1 MTPTTQTHSRT
12 HTPNQSPLNVY
23 THSWHYV
30 LKPSITREPWTEE
43 EDRAILHYQAQ
54 LGNRWS
60 QVAKFVPGALVSM
73 CCLIG

>member
-1 MTPTTQTHSRT
+1 M
-12 HTPNQSPLNVY
+12 
-23 THSWHYV
+23 

-60 QVAKFVPGALVSM
+60 QVAKFVPGASFASLLHFMDSFH
-73 CCLIG
+73 